1 VHACGSATGQA
12 RLTCS
17 SPRQRILCVDLE
29 VVLGVTEAEGELRR
43 NVLLDPRPL
52 GNDDGLRHSVRV
64 GYAIEFEIE
73 NMGRL
78 TA

>member
-1 VHACGSATGQA
+1 
-12 RLTCS
+12 
-17 SPRQRILCVDLE
+17 